1 MFLKEKKY
9 KVLVWLAFHCMKV
22 KYQGHYIQVENKVK
36 CQGHYIQVE
45 NIIP

>member
-1 MFLKEKKY
+1 
-9 KVLVWLAFHCMKV
+9 MKV

-45 NIIP
+45 NIIPQKIGHETLSTI